1 MRVTY
6 SFHVTTV
13 AEVLRHLGAV
23 LPVGVLK
30 VETKPT
36 LDPAGVGAAG
46 LPEAWLS
53 ELGLAQ
59 ACR

>member
-1 MRVTY
+1 MSLLLRKY
-6 SFHVTTV
+6 SAT
-13 AEVLRHLGAV
+13 LAV
-23 LPVGVLK
+23 LPVGVLR
-30 VETKPT
+30 VETKAT

-53 ELGLAQ
+53 ELELAQ